1 MPTGDSE
8 HRQPD
13 LRLAGELAGIHA
25 AAFAGAGRPWSGP
38 EFLALL
44 GEPAVAL
51 RLAHS
56 GQGESLAAVG
66 FALFRAVADEA
77 ELLTLSVLPE
87 AQREGIGAGL
97 LAACEDGARAAGAAR
112 LFLEVAAGN
121 AAARA
126 LYGRAGYRECGRRKG
141 YYLHPDASRDDAV
154 VMQKAL
160 SIDARGA
167 PALAVGKP

>member
-25 AAFAGAGRPWSGP
+25 AAFAFEGRSWSGP
-38 EFLALL
+38 EFLAPF
-44 GEPAVAL
+44 GEPVVAL

-56 GQGESLAAVG
+56 ERSGSFAVVG
-66 FALFRAVADEA
+66 FALYRAVAGEA
-77 ELLTLSVLPE
+77 ELLTIAVLPE
-87 AQREGIGAGL
+87 ARRSGIGAGL
-97 LAACEDGARAAGAAR
+97 LAACEDGARAAGAAW
-112 LFLEVAAGN
+112 LFLEVAAGD

-141 YYLHPDASRDDAV
+141 YYQRPDATRDDAV
-154 VMQKAL
+154 VMEKVL
-160 SIDARGA
+160 
-167 PALAVGKP
+167 